1 VPKLI
6 RPSYD
11 RRESFLAALSEYRAE
26 GRYLELDPAEL
37 AADFSG
43 FVARLR
49 SHALRAA
56 PGRIEETIF
65 WLVEGPEFLGR
76 ISVRHRLDAE
86 LLLTGGHIGYDI
98 RPSKRRR
105 GYGTEILRLALP
117 EARRLGLAR
126 VLVTCDEDNEGSRR
140 IIEKNGGALED
151 IVAVPGRPQRKR
163 RYWIELRGVR

>member
-1 VPKLI
+1 VPRLI

-11 RRESFLAALSEYRAE
+11 RRESFLAALSEYHAE
-26 GRYLELDPAEL
+26 GSHSWLDAAEI
-37 AADFSG
+37 AADFAG

-49 SHALRAA
+49 SYAFRAA
-56 PGRIEETIF
+56 PGRVEETLF

-76 ISVRHRLDAE
+76 LSVRHRLDAE
-86 LLLTGGHIGYDI
+86 LLLAGGHIGYDI

-140 IIEKNGGALED
+140 IIERNGGVLED
-151 IVAVPGRPQRKR
+151 IVAVGGRSKRKR
-163 RYWIELRGVR
+163 RYWIG